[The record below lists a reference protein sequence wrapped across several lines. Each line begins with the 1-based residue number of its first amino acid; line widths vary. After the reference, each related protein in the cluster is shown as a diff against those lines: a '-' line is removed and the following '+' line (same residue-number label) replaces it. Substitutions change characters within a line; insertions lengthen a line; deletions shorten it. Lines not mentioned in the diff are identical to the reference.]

1 MPFPLFSLR
10 RYTQEECLAYL
21 GARFHIM
28 LDLPANCSDVD
39 AGRELLKRFIMV
51 HLTDNN
57 DKYEC
62 LIEMIHKLYLFAK
75 GDIRADNSDSLMNQ
89 AWASLPRSFLGNPL
103 AWSPYVHLLEGEAL
117 GAPLERQGIDVQG
130 PPLPEDRR
138 HH

>member
-1 MPFPLFSLR
+1 
-10 RYTQEECLAYL
+10 
-21 GARFHIM
+21 M
-28 LDLPANCSDVD
+28 LDLPAHCSDVD

-89 AWASLPRSFLGNPL
+89 A
-103 AWSPYVHLLEGEAL
+103 
-117 GAPLERQGIDVQG
+117 
-130 PPLPEDRR
+130 
-138 HH
+138 